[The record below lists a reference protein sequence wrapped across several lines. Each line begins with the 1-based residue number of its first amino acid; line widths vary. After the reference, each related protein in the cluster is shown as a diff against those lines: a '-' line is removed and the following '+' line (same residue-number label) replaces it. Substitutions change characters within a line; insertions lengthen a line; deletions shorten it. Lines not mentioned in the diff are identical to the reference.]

1 MSAGLQIGL
10 VQACDDSQ
18 LFGVK
23 LWPRQREILAAIERG
38 ENRLFVLC
46 LGRRSSKTT
55 MSALTMLW
63 TCLLR
68 PELREMVR
76 SRERLWSVG
85 VATNLRQ
92 ARLLVSAARSI
103 VEDSPLLAPM
113 LESSTEDELRFSN
126 GTALAAFPCSSRAGR
141 GWPIACLVADEMAF
155 MLSETEGPAV
165 ADRVWTSLVP
175 ASAQFGAEARLIAA
189 STPNGTDG
197 LFARLFRQAEDGELS
212 DARAFHATSAEMNPT
227 LDPGLLVLEER
238 RDPDGFAAEYLAQ
251 FTGSGGAFLDMDRF
265 TVSDRDYA
273 LSPAEIL
280 PPVVVG
286 LDPAFAGSDEFGVA
300 VVGRDP
306 EDPSRL
312 VLASVDGFKPQR
324 VEAIEARAEVQLDL
338 LARVAATIRR
348 YGADAVTDQYASRQV
363 VEFLR
368 REGLSVRVLPMTATT
383 KTSAYVELRA
393 RLYSGGLLVYRE
405 PALLDELRRL
415 RSRVAAGQSSVVV
428 PRTGGSHGD
437 RGQALAIAV
446 LHQAQLGAPA
456 TGTVSGGRSTLDEVF
471 ADDLGM
477 VGGQARPLGRPGWR
491 DPDAPRRRP
500 SSVRDMNF

>member
-1 MSAGLQIGL
+1 MSAGPQIGL

-38 ENRLFVLC
+38 DERLFVLC

-55 MSALTMLW
+55 LAALTMLW

-76 SRERLWSVG
+76 SRERLYAVG
-85 VATNLRQ
+85 VATSLRQ
-92 ARLLVSAARSI
+92 GRLLVSSARSV

-175 ASAQFGAEARLIAA
+175 ATAQFGSAARLIAA

-197 LFARLFRQAEDGELS
+197 LFARLFRQAQDGELS

-227 LDPGLLVLEER
+227 LDPGLLALEER

-273 LSPAEIL
+273 LSPEESCPRSL
-280 PPVVVG
+280 SG
-286 LDPAFAGSDEFGVA
+286 STRHSLDRMSLASRWLVATRRTRAGSCSLPWMASSRSASRRSRREPRSSSTCSRGSRTRSAATARMRSRTSMRVA
-300 VVGRDP
+300 RWLSSFD
-306 EDPSRL
+306 
-312 VLASVDGFKPQR
+312 
-324 VEAIEARAEVQLDL
+324 ARA
-338 LARVAATIRR
+338 
-348 YGADAVTDQYASRQV
+348 SRCGC
-363 VEFLR
+363 FR
-368 REGLSVRVLPMTATT
+368 
-383 KTSAYVELRA
+383 
-393 RLYSGGLLVYRE
+393 
-405 PALLDELRRL
+405 
-415 RSRVAAGQSSVVV
+415 
-428 PRTGGSHGD
+428 
-437 RGQALAIAV
+437 
-446 LHQAQLGAPA
+446 
-456 TGTVSGGRSTLDEVF
+456 
-471 ADDLGM
+471 
-477 VGGQARPLGRPGWR
+477 
-491 DPDAPRRRP
+491 
-500 SSVRDMNF
+500 